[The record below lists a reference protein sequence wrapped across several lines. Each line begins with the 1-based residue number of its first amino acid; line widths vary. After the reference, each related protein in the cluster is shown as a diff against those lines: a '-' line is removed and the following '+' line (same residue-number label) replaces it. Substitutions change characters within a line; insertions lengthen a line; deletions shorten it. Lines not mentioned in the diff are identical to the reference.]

1 VTETARRK
9 SPVPC
14 FFTGRTGPVFSQVG
28 LTHVFSQVGLT
39 RVFSQV
45 GLTRVFSQVGLEV
58 AAVGEGLV
66 AVRAFERPFLGVG
79 SHVIA
84 ARKQTT
90 DTQLFRGGCVTSD
103 DGCYRRELNARGI

>member
-1 VTETARRK
+1 MLCPKCPVTETARRK

-45 GLTRVFSQVGLEV
+45 GLEV

-84 ARKQTT
+84 AREQTT